1 MEDIAAKARHKSSC
15 RLLGEHMT
23 LAFDATR
30 IDCADALGGEILQV
44 SFDTAPE
51 DHNED
56 QRSTPYVLISRNFEF
71 PDTPTIEWYD
81 GHDYDGGAEIVSVTL
96 RRTRI
101 TIRVDRE
108 LDFEVTFRL
117 PDKKF
122 TKMRSFLRRM
132 MNNRICFGD

>member
-1 MEDIAAKARHKSSC
+1 
-15 RLLGEHMT
+15 MT

-30 IDCADALGGEILQV
+30 IDWADALGGEILQV

-51 DHNED
+51 HQDED

-71 PDTPTIEWYD
+71 PDSATIEWYD

-122 TKMRSFLRRM
+122 TKLTSFMRRM
-132 MNNRICFGD
+132 MDDRICIID

>member
-1 MEDIAAKARHKSSC
+1 
-15 RLLGEHMT
+15 MT

-30 IDCADALGGEILQV
+30 INCADALGGDILQV
-44 SFDTAPE
+44 SFDTVPE
-51 DHNED
+51 DQDED

-71 PDTPTIEWYD
+71 PGSATIEWYD

-108 LDFEVTFRL
+108 LDFEVTFHL
-117 PDKKF
+117 PDTKF
-122 TKMRSFLRRM
+122 TKLTSFLRRM
-132 MNNRICFGD
+132 MDDRICIAG

>member
-1 MEDIAAKARHKSSC
+1 MRPF
-15 RLLGEHMT
+15 GEHMT

-30 IDCADALGGEILQV
+30 IDCAEALGGEILQV

-51 DHNED
+51 DQDED

-71 PDTPTIEWYD
+71 PDSATIEWYD
-81 GHDYDGGAEIVSVTL
+81 GRDYDGGAEIVSVTL

-101 TIRVDRE
+101 TIRIDRE

-122 TKMRSFLRRM
+122 TKLTSFLRRM
-132 MNNRICFGD
+132 MDDRICFADSFPEPAA